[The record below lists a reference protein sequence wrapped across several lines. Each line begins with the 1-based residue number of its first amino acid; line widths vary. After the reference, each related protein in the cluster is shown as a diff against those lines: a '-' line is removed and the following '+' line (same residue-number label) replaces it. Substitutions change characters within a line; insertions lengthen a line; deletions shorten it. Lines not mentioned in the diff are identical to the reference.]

1 MRVGRMIF
9 KEGLSSILT
18 VMPIS
23 TAADVEGQPNLPS
36 RPQTSQ
42 PRQTAFRTIPFPA
55 PLFIL
60 RSHRAKILK
69 VKKGI
74 KNEMLTSGGIVKTYR
89 FMVARGWVE
98 IKFPDPG
105 PLVRDSSWKEWQTTK
120 HRLCGCDGI
129 SLIEKSRSSGQRH
142 G

>member
-1 MRVGRMIF
+1 MIF

-74 KNEMLTSGGIVKTYR
+74 KNEMLASGGIVKTYR
-89 FMVARGWVE
+89 FIGGKGVGRN
-98 IKFPDPG
+98 
-105 PLVRDSSWKEWQTTK
+105 DSS
-120 HRLCGCDGI
+120 G
-129 SLIEKSRSSGQRH
+129 SGR
-142 G
+142 GLERVANDETPPLWV